1 MTETWELWF
10 PSAGATGLL
19 FSRTQVDRDDAGDV
33 VLVHAA
39 PPALQVTVRSEQ
51 GDVVASGEVERGAP
65 GPMSRL
71 HRRGDRIELEDG
83 WPTDDDLG
91 RLVLLAGGE
100 TGVLTA
106 WQHAD
111 DRSSWRWSVEFSNH
125 V

>member
-1 MTETWELWF
+1 MDETWEIWF

-19 FSRTQVDRDDAGDV
+19 FTRTTVDPADAGDV
-33 VLVHAA
+33 VLVHAG
-39 PPALQVTVRSEQ
+39 PPVMQVTVRDPQ
-51 GDVVASGEVERGAP
+51 GGVVASGEVERGSP

-71 HRRGDRIELEDG
+71 RRDGERITLEDG
-83 WPTDDDLG
+83 WPTDEDLG

-106 WQHAD
+106 WRHAD
-111 DRSSWRWSVEFSNH
+111 DRSSWRWSVEFFNH